1 MTLVHIPKLD
11 DDRAALAPYNFV
23 PLPEQ
28 VVPAEAPPEQD
39 RYHPDRFTG
48 RIECTLTTASPLYVR
63 CGLTPEQ
70 LAAGLE
76 AKDLAEFFFTSEP
89 NRPVIPGSSLRGML
103 RALVEIVGYGKMERV
118 TERPRFFYR
127 AVAAKTDD
135 PLATPYRS
143 QLRNVKA
150 GYITQRGGG
159 WAIVPAKPIGTDSFI
174 KVRERDVPATLGLVR
189 MHDPS
194 YRLQRIAVSF
204 THKRTPNGRTVVDLI
219 GPPGVHEYAGTLV
232 TSGNMLET
240 GRPGQRTQRKNH
252 VVVPDAGANANPI
265 PIAPQA
271 VEDYCNGLSSFV
283 VEQLGPLGV
292 LAEGMPVFYCEPG
305 RGERAVTAFGHN
317 LNFRLPYRF
326 PGSERAATPRDFVPE
341 ALRRDTDLDLA
352 EAIFGM
358 VRSQRQAEDERQAV
372 AGRVFVG
379 DAELV
384 AGQADPWLSQA
395 PFTPHILAGPKPT
408 TFQHYLVQPQSA
420 KPALKHYAHRPGEE
434 TAIRG
439 HKLYWHKGG
448 APELRM
454 PTDKLQTVSDTQ
466 TTAMRPVRAG
476 VQFGFTLHYENL
488 SEIELGAL
496 FWVLRLGSDPAY
508 RLTLGMGKPLGMG
521 AVGLAYR
528 VVQSRREER
537 YQSLFADGAWALGE
551 SELSDPDQAQAVA
564 AFEAYVLTQSAEQQ
578 RGYGKLAETL
588 RMRCLLAL
596 LGWPGPLPEQTRYME
611 IERTQRPRLG
621 NDGNEYKDRRVLP
634 LPTQVAGIALREAE
648 MATHTSHG
656 APPAAS
662 APTAPKE
669 LPKAKPAAN
678 HGSDRLAE
686 GEIFRGVILED
697 GKEGV
702 AIAHPGHSD
711 IKRVIGV
718 IAPEQ
723 KQGQGQFKP
732 KNTRW
737 VEIMRVQAE
746 GKRTILWLKPT
757 SNPEKKEKEK

>member
-1 MTLVHIPKLD
+1 MTPIHIPKLD

-28 VVPAEAPPEQD
+28 VVPAEALPEQD

-48 RIECTLTTASPLYVR
+48 RIECVLTTASPLYVR

-76 AKDLAEFFFTSEP
+76 AKDLPEFFFTADAK
-89 NRPVIPGSSLRGML
+89 RPVIPGSSLRGML

-127 AVAAKTDD
+127 AVAAKSDD
-135 PLATPYRS
+135 PLAMPYRS

-150 GYITQRGGG
+150 GYITQRGDS
-159 WAIVPAKPIGTDSFI
+159 WAIVPAKPLGTDSFI
-174 KVRERDVPATLGLVR
+174 KVRERDIPATLGLVR

-204 THKRTPNGRTVVDLI
+204 THKRTPAGRTVVDLI

-252 VVVPDAGANANPI
+252 VVVPDAEAKANPI

-283 VEQLGPLGV
+283 AEQLGPLGV

-305 RGERAVTAFGHN
+305 GGKREVTAFGHN
-317 LNFRLPYRF
+317 PNFRLPYRF
-326 PGSERAATPRDFVPE
+326 PGSDRAATPRDFVPK
-341 ALRRDTDLDLA
+341 ALYRDTDLDLA

-358 VRSQRQAEDERQAV
+358 VRSQRQADAERQAV
-372 AGRVFVG
+372 AGRVFVS
-379 DAELV
+379 DAKLIE
-384 AGQADPWLSQA
+384 GQGDPWLSSE
-395 PFTPHILAGPKPT
+395 PFTPHILTGPKPT

-439 HKLYWHKGG
+439 HKLYWHKGTT
-448 APELRM
+448 PELRM
-454 PTDKLQTVSDTQ
+454 PADKLQTASDTQ
-466 TTAMRPVRAG
+466 TTAMHPVRAG
-476 VQFGFTLHYENL
+476 VQFEFTLHYENL
-488 SEIELGAL
+488 SEVELGAL
-496 FWVLRLGSDPAY
+496 LWVLRLGSDPAY
-508 RLTLGMGKPLGMG
+508 RLKLGMGKPLGMG
-521 AVGLAYR
+521 AVGLVYR

-551 SELSDPDQAQAVA
+551 HEVSGSEQEQAIE
-564 AFEAYVLTQSAEQQ
+564 AFEAYVLAQSAEQQ
-578 RGYGKLAETL
+578 RGYSKLAETL
-588 RMRCLLAL
+588 RIRCLLAL

-621 NDGNEYKDRRVLP
+621 NDPNEYKDRRVLP
-634 LPTQVAGIALREAE
+634 LATQVAGITLSAAE
-648 MATHTSHG
+648 IMTSNASQAASPTPSTTT
-656 APPAAS
+656 APP
-662 APTAPKE
+662 P
-669 LPKAKPAAN
+669 AKPVAST
-678 HGSDRLAE
+678 GSNKLAV
-686 GEIFRGVILED
+686 GEVFRGKIIGPSKIGIKIEHP
-697 GKEGV
+697 
-702 AIAHPGHSD
+702 AHPD
-711 IKRVIGV
+711 TKKVIGLV
-718 IAPEQ
+718 AKEQ
-723 KQGQGQFKP
+723 QSGPFKP
-732 KNTRW
+732 DQQRW
-737 VEIMRVQAE
+737 FEIIGIEREDAT
-746 GKRTILWLKPT
+746 TILWLKPT
-757 SNPEKKEKEK
+757 SNPNRKEKEK